1 MTTEFNK
8 ELRRWLVVDN
18 VSEEV
23 RDKILDSKDRIGL
36 NNVLQQE
43 ALSQGRIIELSRW
56 LVVDGSD
63 ENYLYNVA
71 ENVLPRLEEQEDV

>member
-43 ALSQGRIIELSRW
+43 ALSRGRIIELSRW

>member
-43 ALSQGRIIELSRW
+43 ALSRGLIIERSRW

-63 ENYLYNVA
+63 DNYLYNVA

>member
-43 ALSQGRIIELSRW
+43 ALSRGLIIELSRW

-63 ENYLYNVA
+63 DNYLYNVA